1 MRKEVKFEEALQIL
15 KRGEVV
21 ECQTKSR
28 EDITELVKTEDRL
41 KYLYD
46 LSLQGVQLCKIFKK
60 VSEKV
65 ELPENAIEMS
75 FDEAYEMSY
84 AGEVIYYQENGE
96 EQEIATP
103 LELISLRTEFNMQG
117 KKLFLYW
124 HD

>member
-75 FDEAYEMSY
+75 FDEAYEMAY
-84 AGEVIYYQENGE
+84 AGESIYYKENGE
-96 EQEIATP
+96 EQKIATP
-103 LELISLRTEFNMQG
+103 AELIRIRTEFDMQG

-124 HD
+124 HE